1 MDNNKIDEAELT
13 KNIKTLVLKKRYEDA
28 LRELEDIDLRK
39 VRQPSIL
46 CLAGEVYMGLKKY
59 DQAEKVLLRAYE
71 RQPGTRR
78 TLDLLTTLYIDKGEY
93 AEAEY
98 YYKEFIGIASKDL
111 HRYILRYRLDKAK
124 GERLSVLIDTLEK
137 LKDYEYIEEWA
148 YELASLYDKSGE
160 TQKCIRECDEIVLW
174 FGHGEYVNKA
184 IALKARLLGLP
195 VPEFTEEEPA
205 DSSEASE
212 QEAAVEKAA
221 DQAENDD
228 TELTEAE
235 QAALNAAIAG
245 LNQETFSEE
254 DQPYANAIDLSI
266 VESGMKAER
275 AKHSRETLADILNT
289 AELELQKARE
299 EEAKMLAEAAEKA
312 EAAGG
317 QAAQEAAV
325 AAGEAAETVEE
336 LAGSAVE
343 AAAAAEGSLEAAA
356 DEAGPLENAFD
367 PAELDEP
374 EDTEITRNAAEP
386 ETAEA
391 SEEVSKEVISEEEES
406 ASGEKNAIISLF
418 GSLFGK
424 KKKKAEEAEPPASD
438 NTSGDGAAAAAA
450 VIGAAAVGG
459 AAVAAG
465 TAEAEAETAEIAAG
479 AASETADALTEEAL
493 SEAAEEIAAAAEKSA
508 DEAEEAAEEAVQAI
522 EETGRQ
528 TEEAGTAAEEAAGK
542 AAAAAEEVSKEF
554 DDEFADETA
563 EKAETAEAQKQQD
576 PDQDYYDEDDET
588 EDEPSDEISALF
600 DEAERT
606 LQSEAAEE
614 QEKAA
619 EMVAAAAAVGAV
631 VEGDVVNE
639 TGEAVEAVGEAT
651 EEAVGEAGEAVEA
664 AAEDVKAETAEAVE
678 TAEAEVKEA
687 VETAEAEVKEAAE
700 TMEAEA
706 AEELEKTAEAVEAE
720 AASEG
725 GSAAESVA
733 EAEVEDE
740 IFAEGETLEEAAAKE
755 TVEEDDDDD
764 DEDEVLDD
772 DFEDEII
779 DELFSDNSEH
789 ADSAL
794 ISELFAMAAAGT
806 AAAAAEVKAE
816 APDTG
821 DISEVTEEAAADRSL
836 EAADDLEDEDE
847 DDDEDDDEIAENGA
861 ASDTVMN
868 IFGSVSSVKSI
879 QSQLVKT
886 FTKFESPELD
896 TMDLLAP
903 YDINFIVTGT
913 DMSVKS
919 QIAIGIAKALNTYG
933 VCDKNKLVRAC
944 AAALNQR
951 NFEGIFDKLAGGCLV
966 IEDAD
971 ELNERSVSILSEYV
985 NKEDQKVAI
994 VMELDEDHM
1003 TEIFTRYPELRSKFL
1018 NIIHIGK
1025 YNENEL
1031 VQLAKGYAKNKG
1043 YEISMSG
1050 ASKLKRLLKERMR
1063 DGASVN
1069 YEDIME
1075 ITEEAISSLEKRNMR
1090 NLFMTVLENKY
1101 EDAAMFVLQSE
1112 DFDNINIPD

>member
-13 KNIKTLVLKKRYEDA
+13 KKIKTLVLKKRYEDA
-28 LRELEDIDLRK
+28 LRELEDVDLRK

-46 CLAGEVYMGLKKY
+46 CLAGEVYMGLNNY

-71 RQPGTRR
+71 KQPGTRR

-174 FGHGEYVNKA
+174 FGHGEYVDKA
-184 IALKARLLGLP
+184 IALKCKLTGQP
-195 VPEFTEEEPA
+195 IPEPTASKSYDSDEGEEP
-205 DSSEASE
+205 EA
-212 QEAAVEKAA
+212 EKTVP
-221 DQAENDD
+221 DDAEDEDN
-228 TELTEAE
+228 ELTPAE

-266 VESGMKAER
+266 VESGMRAER

-289 AELELQKARE
+289 AEIELQRAAE
-299 EEAKMLAEAAEKA
+299 EEARKKA
-312 EAAGG
+312 EAAAEGNAEVAPENAEAPEEAEVSDNAEVPVNAEVPDNAEAPEEAEKTETEG
-317 QAAQEAAV
+317 NPELAAAAGAAV
-325 AAGEAAETVEE
+325 GAVVQEKLSEAAEATVPEK
-336 LAGSAVE
+336 VFE
-343 AAAAAEGSLEAAA
+343 AAEEAIP
-356 DEAGPLENAFD
+356 G
-367 PAELDEP
+367 
-374 EDTEITRNAAEP
+374 
-386 ETAEA
+386 
-391 SEEVSKEVISEEEES
+391 EEES
-406 ASGEKNAIISLF
+406 HKEKNDIIHLF
-418 GSLFGK
+418 GALFGK
-424 KKKKAEEAEPPASD
+424 KKKKDVQEETVVP
-438 NTSGDGAAAAAA
+438 
-450 VIGAAAVGG
+450 
-459 AAVAAG
+459 
-465 TAEAEAETAEIAAG
+465 EAEASVDKESAI
-479 AASETADALTEEAL
+479 TEEAIN
-493 SEAAEEIAAAAEKSA
+493 EAAEEIAAAADKSA
-508 DEAEEAAEEAVQAI
+508 DAAPEAAEETAGFAEEII
-522 EETGRQ
+522 ETV
-528 TEEAGTAAEEAAGK
+528 EEAGEAAGETVREII
-542 AAAAAEEVSKEF
+542 EEPVEG
-554 DDEFADETA
+554 DVE
-563 EKAETAEAQKQQD
+563 ETAEAIAEAPIEGDIEKAVEESENYFED
-576 PDQDYYDEDDET
+576 DDET
-588 EDEPSDEISALF
+588 GDEPSDEISALF

-606 LQSEAAEE
+606 LQTEAAETV
-614 QEKAA
+614 QEA
-619 EMVAAAAAVGAV
+619 E
-631 VEGDVVNE
+631 ERIIE
-639 TGEAVEAVGEAT
+639 PEAVE
-651 EEAVGEAGEAVEA
+651 EAVEA
-664 AAEDVKAETAEAVE
+664 AEPESEPVE
-678 TAEAEVKEA
+678 EEGAAEAEESEIEDEA
-687 VETAEAEVKEAAE
+687 VDQAEAE
-700 TMEAEA
+700 
-706 AEELEKTAEAVEAE
+706 AEESEEDEDEDEIVEE
-720 AASEG
+720 PE
-725 GSAAESVA
+725 
-733 EAEVEDE
+733 EVEDE
-740 IFAEGETLEEAAAKE
+740 DEI
-755 TVEEDDDDD
+755 VEESEEVEEPEAENGEGD
-764 DEDEVLDD
+764 DEDEIIEEDD
-772 DFEDEII
+772 EDEIV
-779 DELFSDNSEH
+779 EEFSSEASSI
-789 ADSAL
+789 ADGAL
-794 ISELFAMAAAGT
+794 ISELFAMAA
-806 AAAAAEVKAE
+806 EKPVKAMPEEGE
-816 APDTG
+816 AAVLSD
-821 DISEVTEEAAADRSL
+821 EAAAP
-836 EAADDLEDEDE
+836 EEIEEDDEYEEDEDE
-847 DDDEDDDEIAENGA
+847 ISDNVK

-903 YDINFIVTGT
+903 YDINFIVTGS

-933 VCDKNKLVRAC
+933 VCDKNKLVRAS
-944 AAALNQR
+944 AKVLNER
-951 NFEGIFDKLAGGCLV
+951 SFEGIFGKLAGGCLV

-971 ELNERSVSILSEYV
+971 ELNERSIGILSEYV
-985 NKEDQKVAI
+985 NKENQDVAI
-994 VMELDEDHM
+994 VLELDEDHM
-1003 TEIFTRYPELRSKFL
+1003 AEIFTKYPELRSKFL

-1043 YEISMSG
+1043 YDISMAG
-1050 ASKLKRLLKERMR
+1050 ATKLKRLLKERMR